1 MCLVDRKVKKEDEV
15 KAKQKNEK
23 QQKKME
29 I

>member
-1 MCLVDRKVKKEDEV
+1 MCLVDWKVKKEDEV